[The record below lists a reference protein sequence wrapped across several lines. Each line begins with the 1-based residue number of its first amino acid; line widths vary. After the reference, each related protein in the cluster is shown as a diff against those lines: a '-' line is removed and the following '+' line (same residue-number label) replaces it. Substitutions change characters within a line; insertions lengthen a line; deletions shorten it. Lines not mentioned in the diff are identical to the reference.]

1 MTEKTFGLL
10 IRLAV
15 KTGIR
20 ASDLLNL
27 EYIQF
32 KENREYQN
40 TFTLKYSITKTKSK
54 NIIPVGAELMRIIL
68 YELECLSEY
77 GYRSNTYSTITQLVK
92 ITHVLGINKS
102 KKNK

>member
-1 MTEKTFGLL
+1 LVNETYLLKTNYEKTDKLNFNSTIKFSNDLLNDKQPNQTKRMTEKTFGLL

-32 KENREYQN
+32 KENRE
-40 TFTLKYSITKTKSK
+40 
-54 NIIPVGAELMRIIL
+54 
-68 YELECLSEY
+68 
-77 GYRSNTYSTITQLVK
+77 
-92 ITHVLGINKS
+92 
-102 KKNK
+102 